1 MSKWL
6 LELSR
11 FGWETILVGREA
23 LRGREASW
31 GTLSGE
37 GLKPGETGEEET
49 ESLLEPSEKREDIRL
64 ADLTGADSIFF
75 CVFLCIY
82 IIFFRDRTKEE
93 SWQRDRGRE
102 RRGGWRWCGWDGG
115 LRNRRSKRQIEEDH
129 PEKRKKRPRR
139 GREGKGG

>member
-75 CVFLCIY
+75 FVFFL
-82 IIFFRDRTKEE
+82 FFCFD
-93 SWQRDRGRE
+93 DA
-102 RRGGWRWCGWDGG
+102 CA
-115 LRNRRSKRQIEEDH
+115 ICCA
-129 PEKRKKRPRR
+129 
-139 GREGKGG
+139 